1 MEIKD
6 CIKIIDNTINEET
19 LNVII
24 KWAKDLEYEN
34 AEILTENSDKGFVDY
49 KTRKTFVKH
58 LQFDSQSMTEIHWAH
73 VFNKIFKE
81 VIGDYIQQ
89 YKLPQSTI
97 SKLEGS
103 QILKYEPGGH
113 YTWHVDHGIH
123 LNRKLSC
130 IFYLNDE
137 YEGGKIQFAFP
148 AKDESLEVE
157 PKKNRMIV
165 WPSNFLFP
173 HRVTPVKK
181 GIRYSAVC
189 WAV

>member
-6 CIKIIDNTINEET
+6 CIKIIDNTINNET
-19 LNVII
+19 LEVIL
-24 KWAKDLEYEN
+24 KWVKDLNFEY
-34 AEILTENSDKGFVDY
+34 AEILNEKKDKGFIE
-49 KTRKTFVKH
+49 KETRNTLVKH

-81 VIGDYIQQ
+81 CIGSYIEEN
-89 YKLPQSTI
+89 KLPSQTI
-97 SKLEGS
+97 SRLEGS

-113 YTWHVDHGIH
+113 YTWHVDHGLY
-123 LNRKLSC
+123 LNRKISC
-130 IFYLNDE
+130 IFYLNDG
-137 YEGGKIQFAFP
+137 YEGGKLQFAFP
-148 AKDESLEVE
+148 AKDESLEIE

-165 WPSNFLFP
+165 WPSNFMFP
-173 HRVTPVKK
+173 HRVTPVEK